1 MREIMK
7 APLRDILPNLAPS
20 LFLFI
25 LPFAHTTVLRYVA
38 LALTVVSAV
47 LAWKRQAP
55 PPIPLKLPLVL
66 WLGVAAAS
74 LIWATRPGYSAD
86 EIRVEVVYSILA
98 FLSFYA
104 LTQRKQTLKI
114 YAGAVLASVVT
125 LGVLALGLYAR
136 SGSLEGDTLL
146 SGVLYYVA
154 FLLTALPIVLALLV
168 RRESAR
174 STRIGAAVIL
184 MLMLSTGLLTLNRS
198 FLPTAAVVCVL
209 FFSLY
214 AKYERIRVRPR
225 VSLVATATLALVV
238 VAAGFVWVAGQRIHL
253 QDNAVEL
260 VEKTLQ
266 VDPRPHIWEF
276 GVEQIEAHPWT
287 GTGFGRM
294 AQAHKFQRH
303 LGDPQYSHAHNIV
316 LNYGVEMGIPGMIV
330 LIILFGAVVL
340 QFRKLCGSENRDAR
354 LIGVAG
360 ISLVAAVLLKSM
372 VDDLFVRHLAL
383 LFWSLVGMGLGYGN
397 RSVLPAPRS
406 ADR

>member
-1 MREIMK
+1 MK
-7 APLRDILPNLAPS
+7 ATLRDILPNLAPS

-38 LALTVVSAV
+38 LALTVVTAA
-47 LAWKRQAP
+47 LLWKRIAP

-66 WLGVAAAS
+66 WLGVAIAS
-74 LIWATRPGYSAD
+74 LIWATNPGYSAG
-86 EIRVEVVYSILA
+86 EIKVEVVYSILA

-104 LTQRKQTLKI
+104 LTERKQTLKI
-114 YAGAVLASVVT
+114 YASAVLASVAT
-125 LGVLALGLYAR
+125 LGVCALGLYVR
-136 SGSLEGDTLL
+136 SGSLEGDNVL

-174 STRIGAAVIL
+174 SIRIGAAVIL
-184 MLMLSTGLLTLNRS
+184 ILMLATGLLSLNRS
-198 FLPTAAVVCVL
+198 FLPVAAVVGLLFVL
-209 FFSLY
+209 LY
-214 AKYERIRVRPR
+214 AKYERIGIRLQAPI
-225 VSLVATATLALVV
+225 VAAATLALVG
-238 VAAGFVWVAGQRIHL
+238 VAAGFVWVAGQRIRP
-253 QDNAVEL
+253 QENSVEL

-266 VDPRPHIWEF
+266 VDPRPRIWEF
-276 GVEQIEAHPWT
+276 GIEQIEAHPWT

-294 AQAHKFQRH
+294 AQAAKFQRN

-316 LNYGVEMGIPGMIV
+316 LNYGVQMGIPGMFV
-330 LIILFGAVVL
+330 IIMLFGAVVL
-340 QFRKLCGSENRDAR
+340 EFRKLCRSDDRDAR

-397 RSVLPAPRS
+397 RSGSPAAGS